1 MSGAAVAEAPAGTL
15 PGTPTGPSYPSPAA
29 DRAQAAAGHR
39 LRAYLR
45 ATDLAGY
52 ETLAGALRRAG
63 VEVLGSRP
71 LDGPP
76 GAVTVAVGGTVE
88 EALGICP
95 PPGPSGAEPG
105 VLLVAERFTAGG
117 VLRAVRSGARAML
130 RATDTAPHRL
140 AAAVRTARHGEG
152 MIPQGVVLRLFPAGA
167 EETGTPRPG
176 TPLTA
181 RQSLVLALVAEGHD
195 NAAIAR
201 TLSCSQHTVKN
212 ALYDLM
218 ARLQVRNRAHA
229 VAHAVRAGLI

>member
-1 MSGAAVAEAPAGTL
+1 MAEVPAGPLTGASYPAAPAA
-15 PGTPTGPSYPSPAA
+15 PA
-29 DRAQAAAGHR
+29 DRARTGAGHR
-39 LRAYLR
+39 LRAHLR
-45 ATDLAGY
+45 TADLAGY
-52 ETLAGALRRAG
+52 EALADALRRAG
-63 VEVLGSRP
+63 VELLGSRP
-71 LDGPP
+71 VDGPP

-95 PPGPSGAEPG
+95 PPGGSGAGSG

-117 VLRAVRSGARAML
+117 VLRAVRSGARTML
-130 RATDTAPHRL
+130 RAGDTAPHRL

-152 MIPQGVVLRLFPAGA
+152 MIPQGVVLRLFPVGGEEPGA
-167 EETGTPRPG
+167 QRPG

-181 RQSLVLALVAEGHD
+181 RQSLVLALVAEGYD

>member
-1 MSGAAVAEAPAGTL
+1 MTGAAVAEVQTGPWNGTPAG
-15 PGTPTGPSYPSPAA
+15 PGCPPPPA
-29 DRAQAAAGHR
+29 DRAPAGHR

-45 ATDLAGY
+45 ATDPAGY
-52 ETLAGALRRAG
+52 EALADALRRAG
-63 VEVLGSRP
+63 VDVLGSRP
-71 LDGPP
+71 VDGPP

-88 EALGICP
+88 EALGVCP
-95 PPGPSGAEPG
+95 PSVRSGAGPA

-117 VLRAVRSGARAML
+117 VLRAVRSGARTML
-130 RATDTAPHRL
+130 RATDTGPHRL
-140 AAAVRTARHGEG
+140 AAALRTARHGEG

-167 EETGTPRPG
+167 EESGARRPG

-201 TLSCSQHTVKN
+201 ALSCSQHTVKN